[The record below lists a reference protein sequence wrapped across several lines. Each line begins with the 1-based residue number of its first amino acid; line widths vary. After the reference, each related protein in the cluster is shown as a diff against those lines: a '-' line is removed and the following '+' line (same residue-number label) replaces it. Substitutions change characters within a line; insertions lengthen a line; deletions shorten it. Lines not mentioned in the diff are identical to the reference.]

1 MLTPAIDA
9 YLAIRRAAGFQLN
22 VAEALLRNYARFAG
36 ERGDTYVRSQTAL
49 QWAAL
54 APSLCQ
60 RGRRLE
66 TVTIFARHM
75 HVEDGRHEIPPSGAF
90 PTQRRPYRPFI
101 YTADQIRQ
109 LLEHA
114 LRLHP
119 SGSLRPRTYSTLLAL
134 LAVTGLRISE
144 ALSLRFEDVT
154 PHGLVINET
163 KFRKSRIVPL
173 HPSAQAGLERYIE
186 QRRRVGGGDDHVF
199 ISLRGRALRYP
210 TVVATFLAMVREMGL
225 HEGPGKRGPR
235 LHDLRHTWAQRA
247 LEACPPV
254 YDVVSQHLLS
264 VSTYL
269 GHAKLASTFVY
280 LHTTP
285 QLLSA
290 IADRC
295 EALRHRGTS

>member
-1 MLTPAIDA
+1 MLTPSIDA
-9 YLAIRRAAGFQLN
+9 YLAMRRAAGFQLR
-22 VAEALLRNYARFAG
+22 VVEALLRNYACFAG
-36 ERGDTYVRSQTAL
+36 ERGEAHVRAQTAL

-54 APSLCQ
+54 APSPCQ

-66 TVTIFARHM
+66 TVTIFARHV
-75 HVEDGRHEIPPSGAF
+75 HVEDNRHEIPPSGVF
-90 PTQRRPYRPFI
+90 SSQRPPYRPFI

-109 LLEHA
+109 LLEKA
-114 LRLHP
+114 VRLP
-119 SGSLRPRTYSTLLAL
+119 PTGSLRPRTYFTLLAL

-144 ALSLRFEDVT
+144 ALSLRLEDVT
-154 PHGLVINET
+154 PDGLVINET
-163 KFRKSRIVPL
+163 KFHKSRIVPL
-173 HPSAQAGLERYIE
+173 HASAQEGLESYIE
-186 QRRRVGGGDDHVF
+186 RRKRVGGGDDHVF
-199 ISLRGRALRYP
+199 ISMRGRALRYP
-210 TVVATFLAMVREMGL
+210 TVVATFLALVREMGI

-235 LHDLRHTWAQRA
+235 LHDLRHTWAVRA
-247 LEACPPV
+247 LEACPPA
-254 YDVVSQHLLS
+254 YDFVSQHLLS

-295 EALRHRGTS
+295 ELLRQGGTS